1 MHKVEILAPAG
12 SITSMQASFKAGA
25 DAVYMGGSRFGA
37 RAYADNPVDDELLM
51 AIDYAHLRGK
61 RLYLTVNTL
70 VKENELNELYD
81 YLRPLY
87 LHGLDAV
94 IVQDLGVLQFIT
106 ESFPDLPVHISTQM
120 SLTTGEA
127 VKMLGKNVTRVVP
140 ARELTIDEIAS
151 MKKKMGLE
159 MEVFVHGALCYSYSG
174 QCLLSSA
181 CGDRSGN
188 RGRCAQPCRKRYSLP
203 NGEKKYILSPKDIC
217 TLENIPELIEAGVD
231 SFKIEGRMKS
241 PQYACGVTEIY
252 RWAVDLYYKLG
263 KAGYKNHIKK
273 NEKEWLEKK
282 LSLADL
288 FNRGGFSSGYSFEKT
303 GKRMMSVDR
312 PNHDGVYV
320 GEAVIKK
327 GFANLVPVVNL
338 NKGDVLEIRSGG
350 KQEWYS
356 YTTPVEYSVGA
367 TLRFKALGNADRSFE
382 NKSVSVYRMR
392 NEKLLTRLTEKYIN
406 CKDYIPVTGS
416 IYISPGSEMVM
427 QVMTVTPSG
436 DEKSVTVTG
445 MLAGEAI
452 NAPLTEKS
460 VEEKIIRSKDSEF
473 IFEDFQVMISGT
485 PFVPKSALG
494 EIRRKALEELSKEIC
509 DTYRRSE
516 KALGAAQINVEGIC
530 QPVENERCFD
540 KKASNSSNTPKVIC
554 FTTTVEQYK
563 RCVSSDVTDAV
574 AIDMVYPVYRA
585 FVADFESYVN
595 EFKPIGK
602 KLYFKTPHIAG
613 RENLDELKRLIR
625 QFGNYIDGFYVT
637 NLSAATVIKE
647 CEKQDASYSFEL
659 IAGKNLYS
667 FNSKTEDYFLKNG
680 FAGFVYAG
688 ELCLNEIRDV
698 KETKKN
704 RKVRLCDQLN
714 IYGRDKLMISA
725 QCIKNSCGRCNKTL
739 EWINIISE
747 SRDNYRVYT
756 DCFACKNHIYSDEC
770 LDLTDKLDEI
780 ENLDVSL
787 YGVEFTTETGEE
799 TEQVLQRIAHK
810 MNALSC
816 KEKQETLG
824 AKNILKNNNNFGH
837 FYRPVQ

>member
-1 MHKVEILAPAG
+1 MNKVEILAPAG

-37 RAYADNPVDDELLM
+37 RAYADNPVDDDLLM

-70 VKENELNELYD
+70 VKESEFGELYE
-81 YLRPLY
+81 YLKPLY

-94 IVQDLGVLQFIT
+94 IVQDLGVLQFVT
-106 ESFPDLPVHISTQM
+106 ENFPNLQVHISTQM

-140 ARELTIDEIAS
+140 ARELIIDEIAS
-151 MKKKMGLE
+151 MKKSMGLE

-188 RGRCAQPCRKRYSLP
+188 RGRCAQPCRKRYILP
-203 NGEKKYILSPKDIC
+203 DGEKKYILSPKDIC
-217 TLENIPELIEAGVD
+217 TLDNIPELIEAGVD

-252 RWAVDLYYKLG
+252 RWAVDMYYKLG
-263 KAGYKNHIKK
+263 KAGYKNYIKK
-273 NEKEWLEKK
+273 HEDEWHAKK
-282 LSLADL
+282 RVLADL
-288 FNRGGFSSGYSFEKT
+288 FNRGGFSKGYAFEKT

-320 GEAVIKK
+320 GEAFIKK
-327 GFANLVPVVNL
+327 GFANLVPVIDI
-338 NKGDVLEIRSGG
+338 NKGDVLEIRSNS

-356 YTTPVEYSVGA
+356 YTTPVEYGTGA
-367 TLRFKALGNADRSFE
+367 TLRFKAMGNGDRSFE
-382 NKSVSVYRMR
+382 NKSVPVYRMR

-427 QVMTVTPSG
+427 QVMAVTPSG
-436 DEKSVTVTG
+436 DERSVTVTG
-445 MLAGEAI
+445 MIAGEAI

-473 IFEDFQVMISGT
+473 IFEDFQVIISGT

-494 EIRRKALEELSKEIC
+494 EIRRNALEELSKEIC
-509 DTYRRSE
+509 KAYRRND
-516 KALGAAQINVEGIC
+516 KALIDAQINVDGIC
-530 QPVENERCFD
+530 HPVEDEKCSVD
-540 KKASNSSNTPKVIC
+540 KASNALNTPKVAC
-554 FTTTVEQYK
+554 FTTAVEQYK
-563 RCVSSDVTDAV
+563 SCISSDVTDV
-574 AIDMVYPVYRA
+574 VTIDMDYPVYRA
-585 FVADFESYVN
+585 FIADFESYID
-595 EFKPIGK
+595 EFKLTGK
-602 KLYFKTPHIAG
+602 KLYFKTAHIAS
-613 RENLDELKRLIR
+613 RENLEELRRLIR
-625 QFGNYIDGFYVT
+625 QCGKHIDGFYVT

-647 CEKQDASYSFEL
+647 CQKKETSYSFEL
-659 IAGKNLYS
+659 MAGKNLYS

-698 KETKKN
+698 KEAKKN
-704 RKVRLCDQLN
+704 KNVRLYDQLN
-714 IYGRDKLMISA
+714 VYGKEKLMISA
-725 QCIKNSCGRCNKTL
+725 QCIKNGCGRCNKTP

-770 LDLTDKLDEI
+770 LDLTDKLEEI
-780 ENLDVSL
+780 EALDISI

-799 TEQVLQRIAHK
+799 TEHVLRRIAQK
-810 MNALSC
+810 MNSFSQ
-816 KEKQETLG
+816 KEKQGTLS
-824 AKNILKNNNNFGH
+824 APNIIKNNNNFGH